1 MIATVYWLTLYH
13 QNKYRRISIKS
24 EFLDHC
30 IPANFRVFESNVFLL
45 PVWVK
50 QGLIAIYLNSQTVC
64 GFLTFIWN
72 ATSYNTTFSASFV
85 VCSWIQSGTSAGHL
99 LRYTLNVC
107 FWQPLD
113 ITPWQPS
120 KWSSKIH
127 NLRMKQPFLYEID
140 FGIRSDVIMIN
151 GRLSWLSQH
160 EEPEAAWKCFHCTP
174 GCRCTLLENHCAMTS
189 SLITIFQR
197 RDVDRLKYTTAFW
210 RTILFWLLYERSC
223 LAWRM
228 KMWEECD
235 FFFFPFSLEKSW
247 APVWINCT

>member
-1 MIATVYWLTLYH
+1 M
-13 QNKYRRISIKS
+13 
-24 EFLDHC
+24 
-30 IPANFRVFESNVFLL
+30 
-45 PVWVK
+45 
-50 QGLIAIYLNSQTVC
+50 
-64 GFLTFIWN
+64 
-72 ATSYNTTFSASFV
+72 
-85 VCSWIQSGTSAGHL
+85 CSWIQSGTSAGHL

-113 ITPWQPS
+113 ITLWQPS

-197 RDVDRLKYTTAFW
+197 RDVDRLKCTTAFW

-228 KMWEECD
+228 KMWEEWD
-235 FFFFPFSLEKSW
+235 FLFSLLPWEELSSCMNKLYIGPERRGQRWYFPTERYGRYERDMDGWGFMRWRFALSSSSLRHTHTHTLTMCHSTEGL
-247 APVWINCT
+247 VVLV